1 MSQKK
6 DDFIILVD
14 TRLKSESLKRAKST
28 WTGNVHSSNNERS
41 NSSGGILISTRRG
54 LAVTPKESGRDRANL
69 GRMAWEIYEMRGH
82 RTLMIGVYGPP
93 NGGEDVQNAKFSE
106 EEVFEVLDNKTYDNI
121 IIAGDLN
128 VFLEQERK

>member
-1 MSQKK
+1 
-6 DDFIILVD
+6 
-14 TRLKSESLKRAKST
+14 
-28 WTGNVHSSNNERS
+28 
-41 NSSGGILISTRRG
+41 
-54 LAVTPKESGRDRANL
+54 
-69 GRMAWEIYEMRGH
+69 
-82 RTLMIGVYGPP
+82 MIGVYGPP